1 MTRTPTGTSAIRR
14 VRVDP
19 LGAAFASAFELP
31 TAGLPRLA
39 PEEWVRASFEDVP
52 VILRELFRTGWAG
65 VLGLRLGPRASRRHV
80 VGWRVLE
87 TGPGRVV
94 LEARA
99 PSLTVRNVVTVDDAR
114 LLWATY
120 AFYERRAGRA
130 LWALAAPVHHLA
142 VPLLLGRAVR
152 RTA

>member
-1 MTRTPTGTSAIRR
+1 MARTARCAPAVRR

-19 LGAAFASAFELP
+19 AGAHFATAFELP

-39 PEEWVRASFEDVP
+39 PEEWVRASYEDVP
-52 VILRELFRTGWAG
+52 VILRELIRAGWAG
-65 VLGLRLGPRASRRHV
+65 WLGLRLGPRTSRRHV

-87 TGPGRVV
+87 TGPGRVA

-99 PSLTVRNVVTVDDAR
+99 PSLTVRNVVTVDEAR

-120 AFYERRAGRA
+120 AVYERRTGRV
-130 LWALAAPVHHLA
+130 LWSLAAPVHHLA

>member
-1 MTRTPTGTSAIRR
+1 M
-14 VRVDP
+14 
-19 LGAAFASAFELP
+19 
-31 TAGLPRLA
+31 
-39 PEEWVRASFEDVP
+39 RASYEDVP
-52 VILRELFRTGWAG
+52 VVLRELIRAGWAG

-87 TGPGRVV
+87 TGPDRVA

-114 LLWATY
+114 LLWTTY
-120 AFYERRAGRA
+120 AHYERRAGRV
-130 LWALAAPVHHLA
+130 LWFLAAPVHHLA

>member
-1 MTRTPTGTSAIRR
+1 MAHTGTPAVRR

-19 LGAAFASAFELP
+19 AGAHFASAFALP
-31 TAGLPRLA
+31 TAGLPRLT

-52 VILRELFRTGWAG
+52 VVLRELFRTGWAG
-65 VLGLRLGPRASRRHV
+65 VLGLRLGPRGSRRHL

-87 TGPGRVV
+87 SAPARIV

-120 AFYERRAGRA
+120 VFHERRTGRA
-130 LWALAAPVHHLA
+130 LWSLASPVHHLA

-152 RTA
+152 RAS